1 MPAWAT
7 NCGPM
12 TRAFSGERGAGS
24 REESAS
30 SKQSVA
36 AEITEDGFLGGQLRL
51 RQPRSGHR
59 AGHDAILLAA
69 ATPARS
75 GDRVVDLGSG
85 VGAAGLA
92 VARRVGGIDLVLVEI
107 DPALAELARNNATA
121 NAIMADVIVLDVEA
135 AASAFDAAGLTPDSA
150 DVVLMNPPFN
160 DPGRHRASPDG
171 LRQRAHVATVTTLA
185 AWVHAARRI
194 LKSNG
199 QLALIWRADGIA
211 ELLAALD
218 RGFGSLEILP
228 VHGEA
233 ASPAIRILVRAIKGG
248 RAPTRLHAALLLNE
262 ESGVPN
268 KWVQEILAGK
278 GELPLARR

>member
-1 MPAWAT
+1 MIRP
-7 NCGPM
+7 
-12 TRAFSGERGAGS
+12 FSSEVDPGS
-24 REESAS
+24 REENAS
-30 SKQSVA
+30 KKESPA

-92 VARRVGGIDLVLVEI
+92 VARRVRGIELVMVEI
-107 DPALAELARNNATA
+107 DPTLAELARNNAGT
-121 NAIMADVIVLDVEA
+121 NAILAEVIVLDVEA
-135 AASAFDAAGLTPDSA
+135 GAAAFDDSGLGPDSA

-160 DPGRHRASPDG
+160 DPSRHRASPDG
-171 LRQRAHVATVTTLA
+171 VRERAHVATTTTLA
-185 AWVHAARRI
+185 GWVHAARRI

-199 QLALIWRADGIA
+199 QLALIWRADGIS
-211 ELLAALD
+211 EVLAALD
-218 RGFGSLEILP
+218 RGFGSVEILP
-228 VHGEA
+228 VHGDGT
-233 ASPAIRILVRAIKGG
+233 SPAIRILVRATKGG

-268 KWVQEILAGK
+268 KWVQEILAGN
-278 GELPLARR
+278 GSLPLARS

>member
-1 MPAWAT
+1 M
-7 NCGPM
+7 GP
-12 TRAFSGERGAGS
+12 GS

-30 SKQSVA
+30 KKESPTADV
-36 AEITEDGFLGGQLRL
+36 TEDGFLGGQLRL

-75 GDRVVDLGSG
+75 GDRVVDLGAG

-92 VARRVGGIDLVLVEI
+92 VARRVRGTDLVLVEI
-107 DPALAELARNNATA
+107 DAGLAELARNNAAA
-121 NAIMADVIVLDVEA
+121 NAIKADVIVLDVEA
-135 AASAFDAAGLTPDSA
+135 GAAAFDAAGLGPDSA

-171 LRQRAHVATVTTLA
+171 VRQRAHVATATTLA
-185 AWVHAARRI
+185 SWVHAARRI
-194 LKSNG
+194 LKSSG
-199 QLALIWRADGIA
+199 QLAMIWRADGIA
-211 ELLAALD
+211 EVLSALE

-228 VHGEA
+228 LHGEA
-233 ASPAIRILVRAIKGG
+233 ASPAIRILVRATKGG
-248 RAPTRLHAALLLNE
+248 RAPARLYAALLLNE